1 MGKVYNLNVNI
12 QRWAIGLNIRSSNVA
27 THQSENHDV
36 WKIILARSVQTVQL
50 GENSKKEGTRGGNRS
65 KKEGSRGGN
74 KKSMTIVS
82 AVPFPTTILCNLL

>member
-12 QRWAIGLNIRSSNVA
+12 QRRAIGLNIRSSNVA

-50 GENSKKEGTRGGNRS
+50 GENSKKEGTRGGN
-65 KKEGSRGGN
+65 KN
-74 KKSMTIVS
+74 SMTIVS
-82 AVPFPTTILCNLL
+82 AVLFPTTILCNLL